1 MAKRITGSTPKL
13 DGYRMPAEFEP
24 QAGVWMLWPERN
36 DNWRD
41 GAKPAQKAFL
51 DVATAILQF
60 EPVTACVSPAQ
71 YQNARERLPRAV
83 RVVEMASNDAWIRDC
98 GPTFLVNDNGGVRAV
113 DWTFNAWGGLVDG
126 LYFPWDLDDQ
136 VAQKVCEIER
146 VDSYRTEGFVLEGG
160 SIHVDGEG
168 TVLTTEMCLLSEG
181 RNPDMDRGAIERML
195 CDYLGCE
202 KVLWLRDGIDPEETN
217 GHIDDV
223 ACFIRPGEV
232 ACIWTDDPQ
241 NPFYQPARDAYDMLS
256 QATDAKGRKLKVH
269 KLCLTQQ
276 PCLLQG
282 AATIDAVEGTIPR
295 EDGEVAIA
303 SYMNFLIVNG
313 GVILPQYG
321 DANDA
326 LAVQQVQAM
335 FPERRVVG
343 VQTRE
348 VAFGG
353 GNIHCITP
361 VSYTHLTL
369 PECTAM
375 SQGYIGYHLQQGM
388 RRTLRASGMPWQ
400 VATVVTQVVVD
411 PDDPAFDE
419 PTKPIGAFYDEAA
432 AQQMMRDDPS
442 LRMRE
447 DSGRGWRRVVASP
460 KPVDIAERRSI
471 LNLLDSEYIV
481 IACGGGGVPVVRDS
495 HGDYYGV
502 DAVIDKDFASA
513 CLAEAVGADYLFI
526 LTAVDHVCLNFGTP
540 EQRELD
546 ELHVDEAET
555 YLRAGQFGA
564 GSRQPKVAGAVQF
577 VRSGWRRRAVIA
589 SLEQAP
595 AAMRGESGTRIVP

>member
-1 MAKRITGSTPKL
+1 MTEKKKRIVIALGGNALGNTLHEQMLAVKTTAKAIVDLIQEGCEVIVAH
-13 DGYRMPAEFEP
+13 GNGP
-24 QAGVWMLWPERN
+24 QVGMINL
-36 DNWRD
+36 
-41 GAKPAQKAFL
+41 GM
-51 DVATAILQF
+51 ATAA
-60 EPVTACVSPAQ
+60 EA
-71 YQNARERLPRAV
+71 
-83 RVVEMASNDAWIRDC
+83 
-98 GPTFLVNDNGGVRAV
+98 
-113 DWTFNAWGGLVDG
+113 
-126 LYFPWDLDDQ
+126 
-136 VAQKVCEIER
+136 
-146 VDSYRTEGFVLEGG
+146 
-160 SIHVDGEG
+160 
-168 TVLTTEMCLLSEG
+168 
-181 RNPDMDRGAIERML
+181 GAI
-195 CDYLGCE
+195 
-202 KVLWLRDGIDPEETN
+202 KS
-217 GHIDDV
+217 
-223 ACFIRPGEV
+223 
-232 ACIWTDDPQ
+232 
-241 NPFYQPARDAYDMLS
+241 DM
-256 QATDAKGRKLKVH
+256 
-269 KLCLTQQ
+269 
-276 PCLLQG
+276 P
-282 AATIDAVEGTIPR
+282 
-295 EDGEVAIA
+295 
-303 SYMNFLIVNG
+303 
-313 GVILPQYG
+313 
-321 DANDA
+321 
-326 LAVQQVQAM
+326 
-335 FPERRVVG
+335 FPECG
-343 VQTRE
+343 
-348 VAFGG
+348 
-353 GNIHCITP
+353 
-361 VSYTHLTL
+361 
-369 PECTAM
+369 AM

-388 RRTLRASGMPWQ
+388 RRTLRANGMPWQ

-442 LRMRE
+442 LRMKE

-481 IACGGGGVPVVRDS
+481 IACGGGGVPVVRDA

-564 GSRQPKVAGAVQF
+564 GSMQPKVAAAVQF